1 MDLYPLKFE
10 TIAKEKIWGG
20 QKLNT
25 VLNKNLPKDKNIG
38 ETWEISG
45 LEGDTSIIKNGFLAG
60 NTLEEIIEIYMA
72 DLVGVK
78 NFDKFG
84 LEFPLLFK
92 FIDAQDDLSIQVHP
106 NDKLALERHN
116 AYGKSEM
123 WYIIDADDGAK
134 LISGFNKKTDK
145 KEYLEKLKNG
155 KITEILNFE
164 EARIGDVFDIPA
176 GRVHAIC
183 KGILL
188 AEIQQ
193 TSDITYRIYD
203 WDRKDDKGN
212 GRELHTDLAI
222 DAIDFKHYDNYKT
235 VYKSEENYPYNLVK
249 NKYFTTNKIELTKK
263 ATFDYFNIDSFI
275 VYMCIAGEF
284 DITYNKT
291 ETINIKKGESVLIPA
306 EMDEIILTPKL
317 YTEILEVLIEDK

>member
-1 MDLYPLKFE
+1 MSLYPLKFE
-10 TIAKEKIWGG
+10 TIYKEKIWGG
-20 QKLNT
+20 QKLNSQ
-25 VLNKNLPKDKNIG
+25 LNKNLPKDKNIG
-38 ETWEISG
+38 ETWEISCV
-45 LEGDTSIIKNGFLAG
+45 EADVSVVKNGFLAG

-106 NDKLALERHN
+106 NDKSAMERHN

-123 WYIIDADDGAK
+123 WYIIDADKNAK
-134 LISGFNKKTDK
+134 LISGFNKKTNK
-145 KEYLEKLKNG
+145 KEYIEKLEG
-155 KITEILNFE
+155 SELTEILNFE
-164 EARIGDVFDIPA
+164 EAKRGDVFDIPA

-203 WDRKDDKGN
+203 WDRKDKNGN
-212 GRELHTDLAI
+212 GRELHTDLAL
-222 DAIDFKHYDNYKT
+222 DALDFNHYKNYKT
-235 VYKSEENYPYNLVK
+235 EYKAEENYPYNLIK
-249 NKYFTTNKIELTKK
+249 NKYFTTNKIDLTKK
-263 ATFDYFNIDSFI
+263 ATFDYFNIDSFV
-275 VYMCIAGEF
+275 VYMCIEGEF
-284 DITYNKT
+284 DITYNQT
-291 ETINIKKGESVLIPA
+291 EVINIKKGETVLIPA
-306 EMDEIILTPKL
+306 EMDEVILTPKV
-317 YTEILEVLIEDK
+317 YTEILEVLIED